1 MHQPPRGAR
10 PHPRSLRGA
19 RAPASID
26 RIAAGRLAEDRV
38 AEALQARGATVLL
51 RNYRRRCGE
60 LDLVARDGATLV
72 VVEVRMRSGEDYG
85 GGAASVDR
93 AKQRRIILTTLQL
106 LQQRRDLAALPV
118 RFDVAVVS
126 PDPPSWRIEW
136 IRHAF
141 EAR

>member
-1 MHQPPRGAR
+1 MDRQRRGAPPHSRATRSVR
-10 PHPRSLRGA
+10 P
-19 RAPASID
+19 PASID
-26 RIAAGRLAEDRV
+26 RIAAGRQAEDRV
-38 AEALQARGATVLL
+38 AEALQSRGATLLL

-60 LDLVARDGATLV
+60 LDLVAREGATLV
-72 VVEVRMRSGEDYG
+72 VVEVRMRSGEQYG
-85 GGAASVDR
+85 GGAGSVDR

>member
-1 MHQPPRGAR
+1 MSLPRRGSPPSI
-10 PHPRSLRGA
+10 P
-19 RAPASID
+19 ID
-26 RIAAGRLAEDRV
+26 RIAAGRKAEDLV
-38 AEALQARGATVLL
+38 AAALEERGAELLL

-60 LDLVARDGATLV
+60 LDLVAREGRTLV
-72 VVEVRMRSGEDYG
+72 VIEVRMRSDEAYG
-85 GGAASVDR
+85 GAAASVDR
-93 AKQRRIILTTLQL
+93 SKQRRIVLTTLQL

-141 EAR
+141 EAG

>member
-1 MHQPPRGAR
+1 MAAPPPRARSGA
-10 PHPRSLRGA
+10 PV
-19 RAPASID
+19 D
-26 RIAAGRLAEDRV
+26 RIALGRAAEERV
-38 AEALQARGATVLL
+38 AADLEARGATLLL

-60 LDLVARDGATLV
+60 LDLVARDGRTLV
-72 VVEVRMRSGEDYG
+72 VVEVRMRSGEAFG

-93 AKQRRIILTTLQL
+93 AKQRRIVLTTLQL

-126 PDPPSWRIEW
+126 PDPSGWRIEW

-141 EAR
+141 EAG

>member
-1 MHQPPRGAR
+1 MPLRHEPATAAATAASPP
-10 PHPRSLRGA
+10 
-19 RAPASID
+19 D
-26 RIAAGRLAEDRV
+26 RIEIGRRAEDLV
-38 AEALQARGATVLL
+38 ATALLERGATLLL

-60 LDLVARDGATLV
+60 LDLVALEAGVLLI
-72 VVEVRMRSGEDYG
+72 VEVRMRSGDTFG

-93 AKQRRIILTTLQL
+93 IKQRRIVRTARQL

-126 PDPPSWRIEW
+126 PDAPCWRIDW

-141 EAR
+141 EAD